1 MYKIFYLLCCMILL
15 YIAGLFSSTLLTGFV
30 LAMIIT
36 ACFLYGTTCIF
47 KKNATIKVEKTLTIS
62 KEEEISF
69 PFSMHI
75 SSFFKPG
82 LLRYHVQVQ
91 YNQKKPVK
99 KYIDDTISTK
109 PVFVGHDCGIYE
121 FTLLSAFI
129 YDWTRLFH
137 RKLHFKNTTCAIVV
151 LPDAIPI
158 LYPISLHGSTAL
170 QTEKKSPVS
179 TGNELSME
187 IKDIREYQ
195 KQDSLKHI
203 HWKQSARLQKY
214 YVKEYEKEQGCS
226 LVIKAVFDNEFSCQ
240 DLQFFYSVILGFLQ
254 QQVHITCYIEK
265 TELYRFFL
273 MSKEDLD
280 MMFVSFLTKQALPVE
295 ELDPI
300 YDVLIHNQQCLDAN
314 NTQLIF

>member
-36 ACFLYGTTCIF
+36 ACFLYGTTWIC
-47 KKNATIKVEKTLTIS
+47 KKNAMIKVEKTLTIS

-69 PFSMHI
+69 PFSIQI

-82 LLRYHVQVQ
+82 LIRYHAQVQ
-91 YNQKKPVK
+91 YNQKKTVK
-99 KYIDDTISTK
+99 KYIDDSISTK

-151 LPDAIPI
+151 LPDAFPI

-170 QTEKKSPVS
+170 QTEKKSPVF

-203 HWKQSARLQKY
+203 HWKQSARLQKF
-214 YVKEYEKEQGCS
+214 YVKEYEKEQGHS

-240 DLQFFYSVILGFLQ
+240 ALQFFYSVILGFLQ

-280 MMFVSFLTKQALPVE
+280 LMFVSFLTKQAVPVE

-300 YDVLIHNQQCLDAN
+300 YDVLIHDQQCLDAN

>member
-36 ACFLYGTTCIF
+36 ACFLYGTTWIC
-47 KKNATIKVEKTLTIS
+47 KKNAMIKVEKTLTIS

-69 PFSMHI
+69 PFSIQI

-82 LLRYHVQVQ
+82 LIRYHAQVQ
-91 YNQKKPVK
+91 YNQKKTVK
-99 KYIDDTISTK
+99 KYIDDSISTK

-158 LYPISLHGSTAL
+158 LYPISIHGSTAL
-170 QTEKKSPVS
+170 QPEKKSPVS

-195 KQDSLKHI
+195 KQDSYNI
-203 HWKQSARLQKY
+203 W
-214 YVKEYEKEQGCS
+214 
-226 LVIKAVFDNEFSCQ
+226 
-240 DLQFFYSVILGFLQ
+240 
-254 QQVHITCYIEK
+254 CY
-265 TELYRFFL
+265 
-273 MSKEDLD
+273 
-280 MMFVSFLTKQALPVE
+280 
-295 ELDPI
+295 
-300 YDVLIHNQQCLDAN
+300 NQ
-314 NTQLIF
+314 